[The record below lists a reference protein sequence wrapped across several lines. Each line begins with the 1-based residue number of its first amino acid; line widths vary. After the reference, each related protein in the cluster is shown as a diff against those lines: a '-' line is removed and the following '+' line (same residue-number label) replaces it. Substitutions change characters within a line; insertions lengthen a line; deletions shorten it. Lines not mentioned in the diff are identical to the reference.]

1 MNCATF
7 VCIQGRYFTCFWSVR
22 CLGLS
27 KSLTIGFSQTTINV
41 INVKICVVVLH
52 IELYLLVT
60 LSVTL
65 TLFQSHSSV
74 KQTKLKHCRVVKY
87 MKKVMNIFLTFAH
100 MLGR

>member
-1 MNCATF
+1 MD
-7 VCIQGRYFTCFWSVR
+7 
-22 CLGLS
+22 LGEIIYMFLVGQVS
-27 KSLTIGFSQTTINV
+27 GLIKNFNVGIFSDTIDV
-41 INVKICVVVLH
+41 INVKLHMMVLH
-52 IELYLLVT
+52 NEFYLSIT

-74 KQTKLKHCRVVKY
+74 KQIKLKHCRVVKD